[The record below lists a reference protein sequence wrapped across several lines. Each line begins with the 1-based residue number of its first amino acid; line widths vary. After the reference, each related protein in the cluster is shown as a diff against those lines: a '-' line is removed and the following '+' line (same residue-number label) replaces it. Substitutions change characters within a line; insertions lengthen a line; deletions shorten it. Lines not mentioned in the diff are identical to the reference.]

1 MATYKQINYIKTML
15 SKASRKTRQEAEDVL
30 FDSETPNNVID
41 FWIKRLEKETGAK
54 EETP

>member
-15 SKASRKTRQEAEDVL
+15 SKASRKTKTESEDVL

-41 FWIKRLEKETGAK
+41 FWIKRLEKETGMEDKA
-54 EETP
+54 